1 MGYYTDYDFSDL
13 TDEQLQTVNEVS
25 EYNFSHSYNDSCKW
39 YSWHEHMIEVSK
51 RFPDDLLVISGDGEE
66 QGDQWKAYFK
76 NGKSQVC
83 KAVIT
88 FEEFDE
94 SKLK

>member
-1 MGYYTDYDFSDL
+1 MGYYTYYDLSEL
-13 TDEQLQTVNEVS
+13 SDEQIEAVNDVS
-25 EYNFSHSYNDSCKW
+25 GYNFSGKHDDSCKW

-51 RFPDDLLVISGDGEE
+51 LFPNDLLTISGDGEE

-83 KAVIT
+83 KAIIT

>member
-1 MGYYTDYDFSDL
+1 MGYYTDFDISGN
-13 TDEQLQTVNEVS
+13 TEEVADAIEEIS
-25 EYNFSHSYNDSCKW
+25 GYSWYGRTMNGKW
-39 YSWHEHMIEVSK
+39 YDWHDHCKQVSK
-51 RFPDDLLVISGDGEE
+51 MFPNELISVEGDGEE

-83 KAVIT
+83 KAIVT
-88 FEEFDE
+88 FEPFDE